1 MPNETLGDMI
11 ARLHNL
17 KEAQKEIREEAGRLE
32 LAVIQLME
40 ANDQV
45 AFEDT
50 RFSARIP
57 VKREYDPIAFHRVM
71 GEIMEPAMFN
81 EVYSPAHE
89 VTKQVPASVNGVKA
103 KKLWDQGFAKPL
115 EETLLPNKRQ
125 LKIETKKEEQ
135 AL

>member
-45 AFEDT
+45 AYEDT
-50 RFSARIP
+50 RFKVRIP